1 MDLPKES
8 GSPYLKTFAEIP
20 VYTDLGS
27 QNQIC
32 RDILPRGIVP
42 DMLVGYNIL
51 NGPGRTGLGRHPDWH
66 QVFVVVVGQGTLLRG
81 GEHIPVQAPCVI
93 HIPPNTEHDVLV
105 EAGQHI
111 EYVYINRY
119 VAGIAG

>member
-66 QVFVVVVGQGTLLRG
+66 QVFVGAGHPATRWGAHPRAGALR
-81 GEHIPVQAPCVI
+81 
-93 HIPPNTEHDVLV
+93 NTHP
-105 EAGQHI
+105 AQHGARRPGRSGAAHRI
-111 EYVYINRY
+111 RLH
-119 VAGIAG
+119 